1 MADPRFFRNHG
12 PFTLGDAAAKLGIAL
27 PGGANAAA
35 VIADLASL
43 DGAGPQHIA
52 FFSGVREQREVF
64 ARSRAGFCLVPV
76 GDVDALA
83 TRLQGLQQDD
93 ARAARLARDN
103 AARMER
109 EGSRDAQMDRADA
122 LYRRLLART

>member
-1 MADPRFFRNHG
+1 MDARAQSALLLAIV
-12 PFTLGDAAAKLGIAL
+12 TLAL
-27 PGGANAAA
+27 A
-35 VIADLASL
+35 VAMLL
-43 DGAGPQHIA
+43 RP
-52 FFSGVREQREVF
+52 
-64 ARSRAGFCLVPV
+64 ARSRLFTLFAVLNGNLCAWSIGLFWSSFSGAGLFPLRL
-76 GDVDALA
+76 ALA